1 MHALE
6 TVPAVTASNPDRTG
20 SAASD
25 ARMGSSERRTAWL
38 ALVVLVP
45 FLAFSL
51 HLVETQG
58 YLGFLYLAARERWG
72 LQMLLDLVI
81 SCSLVLT
88 WLVPD
93 ARRRGLASWP
103 WIALT
108 LTLGSIGLLGY
119 LVRRGFSGSGSSA
132 AGR

>member
-1 MHALE
+1 MHALV
-6 TVPAVTASNPDRTG
+6 TVPAVTPSNPARTG
-20 SAASD
+20 GTASD
-25 ARMGSSERRTAWL
+25 APAGSSERRTAWL

-51 HLVETQG
+51 HVVETHG
-58 YLGFLYLAARERWG
+58 YLGFLYLAGRERWG

-81 SCSLVLT
+81 FCSLVLS

-93 ARRRGLASWP
+93 ARRRGLAAWP
-103 WIALT
+103 WIGLT
-108 LTLGSIGLLGY
+108 LTLGSIGPLGY
-119 LVRRGFSGSGSSA
+119 LVRRGFGGGGGGA